1 MVFERDEWK
10 GASVGERIEG
20 GLPELLAPA
29 GTFDALCAAVAA
41 GADAVYAGVGSFNA
55 RAGNAG
61 LTMGELECGCA
72 IAHAH
77 GARVYVTLNVYVCDA
92 ELDEVV
98 GVAGSALDAGADALI
113 VADAGLVETL
123 RTRIPGVEV
132 HLSTQAGVQS
142 VDAVRMMA
150 RELGVERV
158 TCARELSVDE
168 LAALAATGVHIE
180 AFCHGAICICYSGAC
195 SYSALRRGRSANR
208 GDCTQPCRVG
218 YALTDG
224 SGTVLAGGDVARV
237 ADAGDRLLCPRDYCS
252 IRHIPELVAVGV
264 HALKIEG
271 RMKNPDYVYN
281 VVSVYRAALDAVAAG
296 EPYDADAFEAQLA
309 RSFNRGFTDAYLR
322 GTSGSELMS
331 TERAINQG
339 LYAGRVVERG
349 YEEVTVAFERAAAA
363 GDTLEIRSTP
373 APDAPSDV
381 PKRWPMVPCPDDF
394 PAGAL
399 AKIHCKRKVEV
410 GSPVHVVR
418 SADVLE
424 QAQRAVGRIRQ
435 EASGLGGGGAARV
448 EHVRQPSSRAT
459 ERRGASDRPAPKVDG
474 QAGAQRCPFGP
485 FVLAWELS
493 DMTAERRGRALRECT
508 VVLDEAHR
516 DSDAERVRGLCRAA
530 RAVVC
535 RNPGQIDI
543 ARDAGVPWGAA
554 APISVWNAAT
564 VRWLARLGAQFVWAP
579 AELAPERVDELEGL
593 AAGILPVFP
602 PEPLAS
608 TRMVMEHC
616 VLTAEGPC
624 GGECASCPR
633 RLASV
638 RGERLLVE
646 RAGSP
651 DDPAS
656 SCRVYVDALGRT
668 RLLQTV
674 DSIENRAPMNPDSRV
689 N

>member
-1 MVFERDEWK
+1 M
-10 GASVGERIEG
+10 GERIEN

-29 GTFDALCAAVAA
+29 GTFDALCAAIAA
-41 GADAVYAGVGSFNA
+41 GADAIYTGVGSFNA

-61 LTMGELECGCA
+61 LTMDELERGCA
-72 IAHAH
+72 VAHAH
-77 GARVYVTLNVYVCDA
+77 RVRVYVTLNVYVHDD
-92 ELDEVV
+92 ELDEVT
-98 GVAGSALDAGADALI
+98 GVARLVLDAGADALI

-123 RTRIPGVEV
+123 RVSIPGVEV

-142 VDAVRMMA
+142 VDAVRLMA

-158 TCARELSVDE
+158 TCARELSVEE

-224 SGTVLAGGDVARV
+224 SGAVLAGGDVARV

-252 IRHIPELVAVGV
+252 IRHIPELVAAGV

-281 VVSVYRAALDAVAAG
+281 VVGVYRAALDAVAAG

-309 RSFNRGFTDAYLR
+309 RSFSRGFTDAYLR
-322 GTSGSELMS
+322 GTSGAELMS

-339 LYAGRVVERG
+339 LCAGRVVERG
-349 YEEVTVAFERAAAA
+349 YEEVTVAFERAVAA

-373 APDAPSDV
+373 GPDAPADV
-381 PKRWPMVPCPDDF
+381 PKRWPMVPCPDDV
-394 PAGAL
+394 PAGTL

-418 SADVLE
+418 SAGVLG
-424 QAQRAVGRIRQ
+424 QAQRAVDRVRR
-435 EASGLGGGGAARV
+435 EANGLGAGGV
-448 EHVRQPSSRAT
+448 VRDECVCRPSSRVPA
-459 ERRGASDRPAPKVDG
+459 RHGDRGRLASKLDG
-474 QAGAQRCPFGP
+474 RAETQRCPFGP
-485 FVLAWELS
+485 FVLAWELP
-493 DMTAERRGRALRECT
+493 DMTVEERGRALRECA

-516 DSDAERVRGLCRAA
+516 DSDTARVRSLCRAA

-564 VRWLARLGAQFVWAP
+564 VRWLASLGAQFVWAP
-579 AELAPERVDELEGL
+579 AELAPERVDELRVL
-593 AAGILPVFP
+593 AADILPVFS
-602 PEPLAS
+602 PEPLAT

-651 DDPAS
+651 GDPAS
-656 SCRVYVDALGRT
+656 ACRVYVDALGRT
-668 RLLQTV
+668 RLLQTA
-674 DSIENRAPMNPDSRV
+674 DSVENRAPMKSDSRV